1 MADKAKNIFR
11 IVFFE
16 VISAMVITYSVVPAF
31 GNIGHLFY
39 QVFTTAAIVIL
50 FLCVADRNKIK
61 PVTVSHSLIFM
72 TVYWLVC
79 ALIAQVKLH
88 IRIGDRSFSWLHLFY
103 YDKPAMLFVAYFAA
117 FLFFAVRLFKL
128 YDNQEFVAQ
137 YRKFQK
143 ISLIAF
149 SAYYLLIIV
158 YCFIIIRERGE
169 IGEAVNLI
177 PFNVFKVMKAGEYEY
192 EFIFLFFGNIAIFM
206 PLGVI
211 LPLFIKK
218 KPLIILF
225 PFLISI
231 GVEVSQY
238 LLKNGQPD
246 IDDVI
251 LNVIGF
257 FIGYLMKVL
266 FDKAVFKVSKGKLS
280 SVFLL

>member
-1 MADKAKNIFR
+1 
-11 IVFFE
+11 
-16 VISAMVITYSVVPAF
+16 
-31 GNIGHLFY
+31 
-39 QVFTTAAIVIL
+39 
-50 FLCVADRNKIK
+50 
-61 PVTVSHSLIFM
+61 
-72 TVYWLVC
+72 
-79 ALIAQVKLH
+79 
-88 IRIGDRSFSWLHLFY
+88 
-103 YDKPAMLFVAYFAA
+103 MLFVAYFAA
-117 FLFFAVRLFKL
+117 FLFFAVRLFKF
-128 YDNQEFVAQ
+128 YDNKEFIAQ

-143 ISLIAF
+143 NSLVSF
-149 SAYYLLIIV
+149 SAYYFLIII
-158 YCFIIIRERGE
+158 YCFIIVRAGGDGNQE
-169 IGEAVNLI
+169 INLI

-206 PLGVI
+206 PLGVL

-225 PFLISI
+225 PFVLSI

-266 FDKAVFKVSKGKLS
+266 FDKAVFKISKGKLS